1 MRGNLENNLVPRIS
15 IEVYDWTCFMKNLSS
30 HREVWRGREE
40 MTSIW
45 KCVGMAMVEAR
56 EAIEQSGKT
65 SVLPEGNHSPD
76 PDT

>member
-1 MRGNLENNLVPRIS
+1 
-15 IEVYDWTCFMKNLSS
+15 MKNLSS

>member
-1 MRGNLENNLVPRIS
+1 
-15 IEVYDWTCFMKNLSS
+15 MKNLSS
-30 HREVWRGREE
+30 HSEVCRGREE

-65 SVLPEGNHSPD
+65 SVSPDGPHSPE
-76 PDT
+76 PET